1 MTYPRPFLRLVASGT
16 LYAVE
21 SWSWS
26 LSMIP
31 DFDNTPT
38 APEEVPAGV
47 ITAVQT
53 FHTSAGIGSDAR
65 LNTVKLNEIDANGR
79 YVDQDSTVLH
89 DYALPGVA
97 GTGPSGLVPQIAWAV
112 TLRTAATRGL
122 AHSGRFYVP
131 LPAVSVAEGGVV
143 GTSAAVALADDAATL
158 INDLNAAVPG
168 WRVGVVSD
176 VRTGAA
182 RPVTRV
188 EVGRVLDTVRSR
200 RTNLPENHQQATVA
214 IA

>member
-1 MTYPRPFLRLVASGT
+1 MAYPRPFLRLVASGT

-26 LSMIP
+26 LSLIP
-31 DFDNTPT
+31 NFDNTPT
-38 APEEVPAGV
+38 APEEVPADV
-47 ITAVQT
+47 IAAVQT

-65 LNTVKLNEIDANGR
+65 LNTVKLNMIGTDGR
-79 YVDQDSTVLH
+79 YVDQDTTVLH
-89 DYALPGVA
+89 DYPLPGIA

-122 AHSGRFYVP
+122 AHAGRFYIPV
-131 LPAVSVAEGGVV
+131 PAVSVAEGGVV
-143 GTSAAVALADDAATL
+143 GTAAAIALADDAATL
-158 INDLNAAVPG
+158 VNDLNAALPS

-182 RPVTRV
+182 RQVTRV

-200 RTNLPENHQQATVA
+200 RTNLPENYQVATVSVA
-214 IA
+214 